1 MRDSL
6 ISIES
11 GFQTSIN
18 IAYDLNNLDKI
29 RGFIPTLSAVDVIE
43 DIILSTADNSTQ
55 RAHML
60 IGAYGRGKSHIVLVL
75 LALLRLKDT
84 GLFSA
89 ILEMVKE
96 SNPDLYSF
104 LIEYIYSPKK
114 ILPIVVSGN
123 STSLTQSFLSALQ
136 QALSEE
142 DLSDLM
148 PDTHFIAAVTAI
160 NNWRDHYPKTFEKF
174 SDLLDDSIDGFIL
187 KLKEFDVDAFTTFQ
201 RLYPQLTSGSEFN
214 PFLGFDVVD
223 LYEKVIDKL
232 PEKGYS
238 GAFIVYDEFS
248 KYLESSISSASLSDI
263 KLLQDFAE
271 KCNRSGKKQMHLML
285 ICHKDISN
293 YIDSNLAKEKVDG
306 WRGVSGRFTHIS
318 LHNNYSQ
325 MYEIISAVIKKEP
338 AGWANYEVEHHRKFS
353 DLSTRFVANGLL
365 DKSDEATTRAAIIGC
380 FPLHPISTFILPR
393 LSEKVAQNERT
404 LFTFLSSDEKNTL
417 AAFVKNATA
426 SEFVMLT
433 PDIIY
438 DYFEPLLRKEPYTS
452 STHQQYK
459 LTESVL
465 RRVDENSL
473 GAKIIKTISLIYI
486 VEQFEKL
493 PPLVDIITDT
503 YRDNVSDIKEISD
516 TISELMD
523 KECLIYLRRSNNY
536 LKLKESSGIDIQSE
550 IARTIENLKAIE
562 SVTGILNEYT
572 FDNYCYPTRY
582 NDEKE
587 IVRYFDFVFISSKE
601 FWSIV
606 DWNSY
611 ISTVTKADGV
621 VLAVVPV
628 GEEDIEKI
636 KEKVSSKD
644 MSLPRLVF
652 IVPTTY
658 KEIDSVVY
666 EYSAVKKLKALAADD
681 AMLSDEYDIYIE
693 DLEEVISS
701 YICIF
706 TRPELGLSVYY
717 YKCSLQKVLRKAQ
730 VSELLSRICEE
741 LYPNT
746 PIINNES
753 INKNDLP
760 TVAINSRAKLLS
772 GLLADEYAINLGL
785 TGSGQDV
792 SMMRS
797 TLIQTGVMRDV
808 DSAPVPVS
816 NPSDTNISRMLSVI
830 TDFFNSAT
838 SEKGSSFS
846 LLYDALTLPGQQ
858 GIGLKR
864 GVIPIYIAV
873 ALHEYKKNVVI
884 THHGQEMKLS
894 ADLLNGINENPA
906 GFSAIF
912 VAWNDE
918 KRQYMMELESIF
930 SDFVVEK
937 EKSFNSFSF
946 LVFAM
951 NRWYMSLPKYAKEME
966 TIYHGKDRQGEK
978 IPKDKRKFIN
988 SLKLPDPN
996 AREYLFEKI
1005 FAIFNLKEFNP
1016 VVVDAIRR
1024 TKQIYD
1030 EAKASLLATLCA
1042 DVKSIFSKSSS
1053 KASVC
1058 SAAKDWYETLN
1069 ENTLN
1074 HIFSDNES
1082 RILEV
1087 FKSVTTNDTQ
1097 FIERLGKV
1105 TCSLRIDDWN
1115 AKTIPLFLD
1124 CIVSF
1129 KETVDA
1135 FNQQSSQSTAS
1146 SDEYRITFID
1156 EAGKEITK
1164 SFSKV
1169 DYSSRAKLLLNAVA
1183 NAVEEMGESITEQEK
1198 RQVLIE
1204 MLEKLC

>member
-1 MRDSL
+1 MWNNL

-18 IAYDLNNLDKI
+18 IAYDLNNTGKI
-29 RGFIPTLSAVDVIE
+29 RGFIPTRSAVDVFE

-55 RAHML
+55 RARML

-75 LALLRLKDT
+75 LALLRLKDAE
-84 GLFSA
+84 LFSD
-89 ILEMVKE
+89 ILKKIQET
-96 SNPDLYSF
+96 NHDLYCF
-104 LIEYIYSPKK
+104 IMEYLNSSKR

-123 STSLTQSFLSALQ
+123 SNSLTQSFLSALQ
-136 QALSEE
+136 QTLSDEN
-142 DLSDLM
+142 LSDLM
-148 PDTHFIAAVTAI
+148 PDTHFFAAVNAI
-160 NNWRDHYPKTFEKF
+160 NNWRENYPKTFAKF
-174 SDLLDDSIDGFIL
+174 SELLAEPIDSFVL
-187 KLKEFDVDAFTTFQ
+187 KLKEFDVEAFTVFQ

-223 LYEKVIDKL
+223 LYEKVVDKL
-232 PEKGYS
+232 PEKGYA
-238 GAFIVYDEFS
+238 GAYIVYDEFS

-271 KCNRSGKKQMHLML
+271 KCNRSGKKQMHLLL

-306 WRGVSGRFTHIS
+306 WRGVSGRFTHIT

-325 MYEIISAVIKKEP
+325 MYEIISAVIKKDP
-338 AGWANYEVEHHRKFS
+338 TGWFEFEAAHRQQFNE
-353 DLSTRFVANGLL
+353 LIQRFVSNGML
-365 DKSDEATTRAAIIGC
+365 DKADETTARAAVIGC

-417 AAFVKNATA
+417 AAFVRSSVA
-426 SEFVMLT
+426 SDFAMLT
-433 PDIIY
+433 PDAIY

-493 PPLVDIITDT
+493 PPLVDVIIDT
-503 YRDNVSDIKEISD
+503 YRDSVSDIKEISD
-516 TISELMD
+516 AISDLMD

-536 LKLKESSGIDIQSE
+536 LKLKESSGVDIRSE

-562 SVTGILNEYT
+562 SVTGILNDYS
-572 FDNYCYPTRY
+572 FDNYFYPNRY

-587 IVRYFDFVFISSKE
+587 IVRYFDFAFISSKE

-606 DWNSY
+606 DWNDY
-611 ISTVTKADGV
+611 ISNATRADGI
-621 VLAVVPV
+621 VLAIVPS
-628 GEEDIEKI
+628 GDEDIIRIREM
-636 KEKVSSKD
+636 VSSSS
-644 MSLPRLVF
+644 MSSPRMVF
-652 IVPTTY
+652 IVPKEY
-658 KEIDSVVY
+658 KEIEHFAY
-666 EYSAVKKLKALAADD
+666 EYSAVKKLKALAIDD
-681 AMLSDEYDIYIE
+681 AALSDEYDIYIE
-693 DLEEVISS
+693 DLDEVISGF
-701 YICIF
+701 ICIY
-706 TRPELGLSVYY
+706 TRPELGLAEFYY
-717 YKCSLQKVLRKAQ
+717 NRALQRIFRKAQ
-730 VSELLSRICEE
+730 VSELLSRICEV

-746 PIINNES
+746 PVINNES

-760 TVAINSRAKLLS
+760 TVAINSRAKLLI
-772 GLLADEYAINLGL
+772 GLLADEYSSNFGL
-785 TGSGQDV
+785 SGSGQDV
-792 SMMRS
+792 SIMRS

-808 DSAPVPVS
+808 DTIPALVIHPE
-816 NPSDTNISRMLSVI
+816 DENIYHMLSVI
-830 TDFFNSAT
+830 TDFFNAAAT
-838 SEKGSSFS
+838 VNGSSFS
-846 LLYDALTLPGQQ
+846 VLYEALTKPGAH

-873 ALHEYKKNVVI
+873 VLHEIKKNIVI
-884 THHGQEMKLS
+884 TSNGQEMKLS
-894 ADLLNGINENPA
+894 ADLLNSINENPA
-906 GFSAIF
+906 GFSVIF

-918 KRQYMMELESIF
+918 KLQYMSELESIF
-930 SDFVVEK
+930 ADFVIEK
-937 EKSFNSFSF
+937 EKSFNSFSY

-951 NRWYMSLPKYAKEME
+951 NRWYMSLPKYAKEMDS
-966 TIYHGKDRQGEK
+966 IYRGKDHPSEK

-996 AREYLFEKI
+996 AREYLFEKV
-1005 FAIFNLKEFNP
+1005 FSIFNLKDFNL

-1030 EAKASLLATLCA
+1030 DAKVSLLSTLCS
-1042 DVKSIFSKSSS
+1042 DVKSMFSQHGS

-1074 HIFSDNES
+1074 HLFADNES

-1087 FKSVTTNDTQ
+1087 FQSVTTNDSQ

-1105 TCSLRIDDWN
+1105 TCSLRLDDWN
-1115 AKTIPLFLD
+1115 AKTIPLFLEYLKQ
-1124 CIVSF
+1124 F
-1129 KETVDA
+1129 KETVDS
-1135 FNQQSSQSTAS
+1135 FNKQSSQSSIS
-1146 SDEYRITFID
+1146 SDEYRITFVD
-1156 EAGKEITK
+1156 ETGKEITK
-1164 SFSKV
+1164 SFAKV

-1183 NAVEEMGESITEQEK
+1183 NAIDEMGESISEQEK
-1198 RQVLIE
+1198 RQVLID

>member
-1 MRDSL
+1 MQNNL
-6 ISIES
+6 LSIES

-18 IAYDLNNLDKI
+18 IAYDLNNTDKI
-29 RGFIPTLSAVDVIE
+29 KGFIPTPAAIDVIE
-43 DIILSTADNSTQ
+43 DIILSTADSSTQ
-55 RAHML
+55 RARML

-84 GLFSA
+84 ELFST
-89 ILEMVKE
+89 ILEKTKVCK
-96 SNPDLYSF
+96 PDLHDYI
-104 LIEYIYSPKK
+104 IEYIKSNKR

-123 STSLTQSFLSALQ
+123 SNSLTQSFLSALQ
-136 QALSEE
+136 QALSDE

-148 PDTHFIAAVTAI
+148 PDTHFIAAVNAI
-160 NNWRDHYPKTFEKF
+160 KNWEEKYPRTFIKF
-174 SDLLDDSIDGFIL
+174 SSLLGEPIDSFIL
-187 KLKEFDVDAFTTFQ
+187 KLKEFDADAFLTFQ
-201 RLYPQLTSGSEFN
+201 KLYPQLTSGSEFN

-223 LYEKVIDKL
+223 LYEKVVDKL

-238 GAFIVYDEFS
+238 GAYIVYDEFS

-293 YIDSNLAKEKVDG
+293 YIDSNLPKEKVDG

-325 MYEIISAVIKKEP
+325 MYEIIAAVIKKEP
-338 AGWANYEVEHHRKFS
+338 VAWAKYELKHSKIFN
-353 DLSTRFVANGLL
+353 DLATRFVSNGLL
-365 DKSDEATTRAAIIGC
+365 DKSDKETTRAAIVGC

-404 LFTFLSSDEKNTL
+404 LFTFLSSDEKHTL
-417 AAFVKNATA
+417 TAFVKNTAA

-452 STHQQYK
+452 LTHQQYK

-493 PPLVDIITDT
+493 PPLVDIIIDT
-503 YRDNVSDIKEISD
+503 YRDSVSDIKVISD
-516 TISELMD
+516 TISDLMD

-536 LKLKESSGIDIQSE
+536 LKLKESSGVDIQAE
-550 IARTIENLKAIE
+550 IAKTIENIKAIE
-562 SVTGILNEYT
+562 NVTGILNEYA
-572 FDNYCYPTRY
+572 FDNYFYPTRY

-587 IVRYFDFVFISSKE
+587 IVRYFDFVFMSSKE

-606 DWNSY
+606 DWNEY
-611 ISTVTKADGV
+611 LLTTTKADGV
-621 VLAVVPV
+621 VLAVIPSE
-628 GEEDIEKI
+628 EEDIEKI
-636 KEKVSSKD
+636 KEKVSSPS

-652 IVPTTY
+652 IVPATY
-658 KEIDSVVY
+658 REIEPIVF
-666 EYSAVKKLKALAADD
+666 EYSAVKKLKALATDD
-681 AMLSDEYDIYIE
+681 TVLSDEYDIYIE
-693 DLEEVISS
+693 DLEEVISG

-706 TRPELGLSVYY
+706 TRPELGLAEFYY
-717 YKCSLQKVLRKAQ
+717 NGTLQKVFRKAQ
-730 VSELLSRICEE
+730 VSELLSRICEK

-746 PIINNES
+746 PVINNES
-753 INKNDLP
+753 INKNELP
-760 TVAINSRAKLLS
+760 TVAINSRSKLLN
-772 GLLADEYAINLGL
+772 GLLADEYASNLGL
-785 TGSGQDV
+785 SGSGQDV
-792 SMMRS
+792 SIMRS
-797 TLIQTGVMRDV
+797 TLIQTGIMRDV
-808 DSAPVPVS
+808 DNLPVLVSAPAD
-816 NPSDTNISRMLSVI
+816 NHISHMLSVI
-830 TDFFNSAT
+830 ADFFMSAT
-838 SEKGSSFS
+838 KDNGSSFS
-846 LLYDALTLPGQQ
+846 LLYDALMLPGQQ

-864 GVIPIYIAV
+864 GVIPIFIAV
-873 ALHEYKKNVVI
+873 VLHEYKRNIVI
-884 THHGQEMKLS
+884 ISNGQEMKLS
-894 ADLLNGINENPA
+894 TDLLNSINENPA

-930 SDFVVEK
+930 SDFIIEK

-966 TIYHGKDRQGEK
+966 SIYHGKDRPTER
-978 IPKDKRKFIN
+978 IPKDKRRFIN

-996 AREYLFEKI
+996 AREYLFEKV
-1005 FAIFNLKEFNP
+1005 FTIFNLSKFNL

-1030 EAKASLLATLCA
+1030 DAKASLLTSLGG
-1042 DVKSIFSKSSS
+1042 DIKGIFTQIGS

-1058 SAAKDWYETLN
+1058 SAAKDWYETLSESTVNHLFTGN
-1069 ENTLN
+1069 EN
-1074 HIFSDNES
+1074 
-1082 RILEV
+1082 RVLEV
-1087 FKSVTTNDTQ
+1087 FQSITTNDSQ

-1105 TCSLRIDDWN
+1105 TCSLRIDDWD
-1115 AKTIPLFLD
+1115 AKTIPLFLEY
-1124 CIVSF
+1124 IVRF
-1129 KETVDA
+1129 KETIDS
-1135 FNQQSSQSTAS
+1135 FNQQKFNGAVS

-1156 EAGKEITK
+1156 DAGKETTK
-1164 SFSKV
+1164 SFAKV
-1169 DYSSRAKLLLNAVA
+1169 DYSPRAKLLLNAVA
-1183 NAVEEMGESITEQEK
+1183 NAIDEMGESISEQEK

-1204 MLEKLC
+1204 MLEKLL

>member
-1 MRDSL
+1 MQDNL

-18 IAYDLNNLDKI
+18 IAYDLNNTDKI
-29 RGFIPTLSAVDVIE
+29 RGFIPTPSAIDVIE

-55 RAHML
+55 RARML

-75 LALLRLKDT
+75 LALLRLKDS

-89 ILEMVKE
+89 LLEKTKE
-96 SNPDLYSF
+96 SNPDLHDF
-104 LIEYIYSPKK
+104 IIEYLNSAKR

-123 STSLTQSFLSALQ
+123 SNSLTQSFLSALQ
-136 QALSEE
+136 QALSDE
-142 DLSDLM
+142 DMSDLM
-148 PDTHFIAAVTAI
+148 PDTHFIAAVNAI
-160 NNWRDHYPKTFEKF
+160 NSWKENYPKTFSKF
-174 SDLLDDSIDGFIL
+174 SELLDEPVDGFML
-187 KLKEFDVDAFTTFQ
+187 KLKEFDVDAFATFQ
-201 RLYPQLTSGSEFN
+201 KLYPQLTSGSEFN

-223 LYEKVIDKL
+223 LYEKVVDKL

-238 GAFIVYDEFS
+238 GAYIVYDEFS
-248 KYLESSISSASLSDI
+248 KYLESSILTASLSDI

-338 AGWANYEVEHHRKFS
+338 TGWAEFESAHHQMFN
-353 DLSTRFVANGLL
+353 DLATRFVTNGLL
-365 DKSDEATTRAAIIGC
+365 DKSDEKTTRAAIVGC

-417 AAFVKNATA
+417 AAFVKNTTA

-433 PDIIY
+433 PDILY

-493 PPLVDIITDT
+493 PPLVDIINDT
-503 YRDNVSDIKEISD
+503 YRDSVSDIKEISD
-516 TISELMD
+516 AISDLMD

-536 LKLKESSGIDIQSE
+536 LKLKESSGVDIQAE
-550 IARTIENLKAIE
+550 IARTIENLKAVENI
-562 SVTGILNEYT
+562 TGILNEYA
-572 FDNYCYPTRY
+572 FDNYFYPTRY

-587 IVRYFDFVFISSKE
+587 IIRYFDFAFMSSEE
-601 FWSIV
+601 FWGIV
-606 DWNSY
+606 DWNEY
-611 ISTVTKADGV
+611 ILTTTKADGV
-621 VLAVVPV
+621 VLAVIPS

-636 KEKVSSKD
+636 KKKVSSSS

-652 IVPTTY
+652 IVPTSY
-658 KEIDSVVY
+658 REIEPIVF
-666 EYSAVKKLKALAADD
+666 EYSAVKKLKTLATDD
-681 AMLSDEYDIYIE
+681 TVLSDEYDIYIE
-693 DLEEVISS
+693 DLEEVISG

-706 TRPELGLSVYY
+706 TRPELGLAEFYY
-717 YKCSLQKVLRKAQ
+717 NGILQKVFRKAQ
-730 VSELLSRICEE
+730 VSELLSHICEM

-760 TVAINSRAKLLS
+760 TVAINSRSKLLN
-772 GLLADEYAINLGL
+772 GLLADEYASNLGL

-792 SMMRS
+792 SIMRS

-808 DSAPVPVS
+808 DTMPVLASVPV
-816 NPSDTNISRMLSVI
+816 DDHISHMLSVI
-830 TDFFNSAT
+830 DDFFMSAT
-838 SEKGSSFS
+838 NDSGSSFS

-873 ALHEYKKNVVI
+873 ILHKYKKNIVI
-884 THHGQEMKLS
+884 TSHGQEMKLS
-894 ADLLNGINENPA
+894 ADLLNSINENPD

-918 KRQYMMELESIF
+918 KRQYMTELESIF
-930 SDFVVEK
+930 SDFIVEK
-937 EKSFNSFSF
+937 EKAFNSFSF

-966 TIYHGKDRQGEK
+966 SIYHGKGRSAER

-1005 FAIFNLKEFNP
+1005 FAIFNLNEFNP

-1030 EAKASLLATLCA
+1030 DAKVSLLTSLSD
-1042 DVKSIFSKSSS
+1042 DVKGVFSQTGS

-1058 SAAKDWYETLN
+1058 SAAKDWYETLSESTINHLFAEN
-1069 ENTLN
+1069 EN
-1074 HIFSDNES
+1074 

-1087 FKSVTTNDTQ
+1087 FQSVTTNDSQ

-1105 TCSLRIDDWN
+1105 TCSLRLDDWN
-1115 AKTIPLFLD
+1115 AKTIPLFLEY
-1124 CIVSF
+1124 IVRF
-1129 KETVDA
+1129 KETVDS
-1135 FNQQSSQSTAS
+1135 FNQQNNNTAVS

-1156 EAGKEITK
+1156 DTGKEITK
-1164 SFSKV
+1164 SFAKV
-1169 DYSSRAKLLLNAVA
+1169 NYSPRAKLLLNEVA
-1183 NAVEEMGESITEQEK
+1183 TAIDEMGESITEQEK

-1204 MLEKLC
+1204 MLENLL